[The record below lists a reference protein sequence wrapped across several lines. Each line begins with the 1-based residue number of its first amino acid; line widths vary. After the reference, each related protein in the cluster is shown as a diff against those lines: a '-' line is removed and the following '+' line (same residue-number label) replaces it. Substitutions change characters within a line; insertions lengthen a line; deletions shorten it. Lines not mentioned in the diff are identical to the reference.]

1 VRQSAAASR
10 PAAGA
15 ATTTN
20 PAPVA
25 QQPPAPAASESP
37 ASGPQN
43 EPAAADPY
51 EARYPYSDGYARVK
65 KNGAYTFIDAEG
77 QPFPRTFLEARDFS
91 EGHAAVR
98 DQRGWQYI
106 TGPEPED
113 PNTPPFLFREAYS
126 FRGGLARVRL
136 DPGYTYITKR
146 NLAGQ
151 GPSVFQ
157 LYDTATDFE
166 NGRAQVTLQGRSFT
180 IDTNGQPVD

>member
-1 VRQSAAASR
+1 M
-10 PAAGA
+10 
-15 ATTTN
+15 
-20 PAPVA
+20 
-25 QQPPAPAASESP
+25 
-37 ASGPQN
+37 
-43 EPAAADPY
+43 
-51 EARYPYSDGYARVK
+51 
-65 KNGAYTFIDAEG
+65 
-77 QPFPRTFLEARDFS
+77 
-91 EGHAAVR
+91 R

-126 FRGGLARVRL
+126 FHEGLARVRL
-136 DPGYTYITKR
+136 DPGYTYITKG

-157 LYDTATDFE
+157 LYDTGTDFE